1 MSQPAHRRVI
11 LSNHDVQKL
20 TLASGIPG
28 TVGELHSVVQET
40 FGISGD
46 FCLHYTDADFGN
58 DFFTLLSTTDITD
71 KDTIKVVYIQEPPT
85 VTDLNRHRQFF
96 LEQH

>member
-1 MSQPAHRRVI
+1 MIFSD
-11 LSNHDVQKL
+11 HDVQKL
-20 TLASGIPG
+20 TLASRIPG
-28 TVGELHSVVQET
+28 TVGELHSVIQYT

-46 FCLHYTDADFGN
+46 FCLHYKDADFGN